1 VLNPWDKLWEHHSVI
16 LLLLIHGSCPFMYR
30 YCIVIDDIWDEKT
43 WEVIKNAFVDSNP
56 RSRIIATTR
65 NSKVSE
71 EIGKVYRM
79 EKLPES

>member
-1 VLNPWDKLWEHHSVI
+1 MHELW
-16 LLLLIHGSCPFMYR
+16 G
-30 YCIVIDDIWDEKT
+30 DNDIWDEKT
-43 WEVIKNAFVDSNP
+43 WEVIKNAFMDSNP

-79 EKLPES
+79 EKLPESQSKKTIVYKNIWRRRKMAREQ